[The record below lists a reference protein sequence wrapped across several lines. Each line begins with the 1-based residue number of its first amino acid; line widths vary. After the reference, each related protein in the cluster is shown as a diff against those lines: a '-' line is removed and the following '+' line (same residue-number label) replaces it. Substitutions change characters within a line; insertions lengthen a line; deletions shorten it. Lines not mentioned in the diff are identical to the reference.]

1 MKGKIAYLTVVEKEI
16 EIPDEVVEISKRSWV
31 DWTEEEDEKLR
42 IFSDNAWNSIENNFD
57 RIGIY
62 YEENGKDYVIEE
74 Y

>member
-1 MKGKIAYLTVVEKEI
+1 MKGKIAYLTVIEKEI
-16 EIPDEVVEISKRSWV
+16 EIPEEVVEISKKSWV

-42 IFSDNAWNSIENNFD
+42 VFSENAWNSIENNFD